1 MFQVSELS
9 ERQSVGSFDISSSS
23 DEEMER
29 EEEEEEER
37 DQEYT
42 IYSVLPNRRQSQSLL
57 EAEQLLQSQTEPQSP
72 SMPKKLQDSLS
83 TAQPDHSLA
92 TKQPNSQEQSQLGPS
107 TVEPPYSQ
115 EHWPPSLKGGTKCDL
130 VMTASPGDCTVHEG
144 KLLTLACTVTG
155 SRPVDMCWFQGATPL
170 SPSPHHWLYKRGNTH
185 HLAIFGIDRAVA
197 GQYRVCAFNNTG
209 EVWHSFSVAVRGSRR
224 AEHPP
229 ELVVYPDSR
238 TQEWGMGAIFTCQ
251 AGGYPEPRL
260 TFHRAGRNIGDNEN
274 CTVAYLGAG
283 EWQCR
288 VRSVTEREAG
298 TWGVTAENRYWALL
312 SR

>member
-1 MFQVSELS
+1 M
-9 ERQSVGSFDISSSS
+9 ER
-23 DEEMER
+23 EEER
-29 EEEEEEER
+29 EEEEEEAER

-42 IYSVLPNRRQSQSLL
+42 IYSVLPNRRHSQSHL
-57 EAEQLLQSQTEPQSP
+57 EAKQLPQTQTEPHSP
-72 SMPKKLQDSLS
+72 SLPKMLEDRLS
-83 TAQPDHSLA
+83 TAAPDHSLA
-92 TKQPNSQEQSQLGPS
+92 TVQLYSREQSQPSPS
-107 TVEPPYSQ
+107 TVEPYSQ
-115 EHWPPSLKGGTKCDL
+115 EHRPLSLKGGTKCDL
-130 VMTASPGDCTVHEG
+130 VMTASPTDCTVHEG

-170 SPSPHHWLYKRGNTH
+170 SPSPNYWLYKRGNTH
-185 HLAIFGIDRAVA
+185 HLAIFGIDRAAA

-238 TQEWGMGAIFTCQ
+238 TQEWGMGATFTCQ

-260 TFHRAGRNIGDNEN
+260 TFNRAGRNIGDNEN
-274 CTVAYLGAG
+274 CTVEYLGAG

-298 TWGVTAENRYWALL
+298 TWGVTAENRYSKLL